1 MASRRTKLQR
11 QRALTA
17 ARARRRSLKRAKP
30 GTQLS
35 LGLPKPNNRWGGA
48 RRNAGRKPVGAR
60 AGTPHRARP
69 KHDERHPVHVTLRAG
84 LASLRS
90 QLLFPTVRYA
100 ITKAGQRDVD
110 RFRIVHF
117 SAQHDH
123 VHLIVEAANK
133 RALGA
138 GMRSLA
144 IRVARQVN
152 RLLMRKGRFWADR
165 WHGRALASPSDVR
178 NAVVYVLANFRKH
191 ARRPAATGIDPCSSG
206 AWFAHFRGF
215 DPEHD
220 RPRYA
225 ARPPPLGAADL
236 GVPVSPPRTWLLT
249 TGLART
255 PRIGMD
261 EAPFGVV
268 SRHERSRRSTTHA

>member
-1 MASRRTKLQR
+1 MAAQRAKLQR
-11 QRALTA
+11 HAALAA
-17 ARARRRSLKRAKP
+17 ARAHRRSLKRARP
-30 GTQLS
+30 GKQLS
-35 LGLPKPNNRWGGA
+35 LGLPKPKNRWGGA
-48 RRNAGRKPVGAR
+48 RRNAGRKPAGVR

-69 KHDERHPVHVTLRAG
+69 QHDERHPVHVTLRAG
-84 LASLRS
+84 LGSLRS

-100 ITKAGQRDVD
+100 ITKAGQRDVS

-117 SAQHDH
+117 SVQYDH
-123 VHLIVEAANK
+123 VHLIVEASSK
-133 RALGA
+133 RTLSA

-144 IRVARQVN
+144 IRVARYVN
-152 RLLMRKGRFWADR
+152 ELLDRKGRFWADR
-165 WHGRALASPSDVR
+165 WHGRTLSSPSDVR

-191 ARRPAATGIDPCSSG
+191 ARRHVAAGIDPCSSG

-249 TGLART
+249 AGLGRT
-255 PRIGMD
+255 PRIGMH
-261 EAPFGVV
+261 EAPRTD
-268 SRHERSRRSTTHA
+268 SAHPRT

>member
-1 MASRRTKLQR
+1 MASQRAKLQR
-11 QRALTA
+11 QRALAT

-35 LGLPKPNNRWGGA
+35 LGLPPPRNGWGGA
-48 RRNAGRKPVGAR
+48 RRNAGRKPAGPR

-69 KHDERHPVHVTLRAG
+69 KHDDRHPVHVTLRAG
-84 LASLRS
+84 LGSLRS
-90 QLLFPTVRYA
+90 QLVFPTVRYA
-100 ITKAGQRDVD
+100 ITKAGQRDVE

-117 SAQHDH
+117 SVQYDH
-123 VHLIVEAANK
+123 VHLIVEASNK
-133 RALGA
+133 RTLSA

-144 IRVARQVN
+144 IRIALYVN
-152 RLLMRKGRFWADR
+152 ELLGRKGRFWADR
-165 WHGRALASPSDVR
+165 WHGRALSSPSDVR

-191 ARRPAATGIDPCSSG
+191 TRRPVAAGIDPCSSG

-215 DPEHD
+215 DPERD

-225 ARPPPLGAADL
+225 ARPPPLGAADT

-249 TGLART
+249 VGLGRT
-255 PRIGMD
+255 PRIGMH
-261 EAPFGVV
+261 EAP
-268 SRHERSRRSTTHA
+268 RHAPVQSHT

>member
-1 MASRRTKLQR
+1 MTSRRARLQR
-11 QRALTA
+11 QQALAA
-17 ARARRRSLKRAKP
+17 ARARRRSLKRTKP

-35 LGLPKPNNRWGGA
+35 LGLPKPKNRWGGA
-48 RRNAGRKPVGAR
+48 RPNAGRKPSGTR
-60 AGTPHRARP
+60 AGTPHRPRP
-69 KHDERHPVHVTLRAG
+69 THDERHPVHATLRAG
-84 LASLRS
+84 LGSLRS
-90 QLLFPTVRYA
+90 QLLFPTLRYA
-100 ITKAGQRDVD
+100 ITKAGRRDVE

-117 SAQHDH
+117 SVQYDH

-133 RALGA
+133 RALSA

-144 IRVARQVN
+144 IRVARHVN
-152 RLLMRKGRFWADR
+152 RLLMRNGRFWADR

-178 NAVVYVLANFRKH
+178 NTAVYVLANFRKH
-191 ARRPAATGIDPCSSG
+191 TRRPIAAGIDPCSSG

-215 DPEHD
+215 DPEYD

-249 TGLART
+249 AGLART
-255 PRIGMD
+255 PRIGMS
-261 EAPFGVV
+261 EAP
-268 SRHERSRRSTTHA
+268 RTTPIPPRT